1 MDNDFDKISIERY
14 REHVKCQ
21 ARRRRLRIVASV
33 IFCLVW
39 FLLTVTAIILIRVY

>member
-1 MDNDFDKISIERY
+1 MEEFEKISRARF
-14 REHVKCQ
+14 REHTLRQ

-39 FLLTVTAIILIRVY
+39 FLLTVTAIILIRTC